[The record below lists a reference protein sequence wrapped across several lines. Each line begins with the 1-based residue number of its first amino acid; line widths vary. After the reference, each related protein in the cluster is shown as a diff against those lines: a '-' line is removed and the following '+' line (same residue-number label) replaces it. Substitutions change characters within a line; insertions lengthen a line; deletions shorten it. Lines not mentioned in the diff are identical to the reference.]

1 MTKIIQ
7 IQDYLDADVALDLA
21 KDLLQ
26 GNQDDLASEN
36 QQQLLEIMNLE
47 SSLETQALLGINLKS
62 QVKELQVENEIL
74 LDALESHD
82 LDDFVVTLTDT
93 VKEPVNEIVKKD
105 EPQQSAYWE
114 KEYSV
119 LKDKIRDMEQA
130 LKDKDHSFQNLHDQN
145 EQLLNELLA
154 KP

>member
-26 GNQDDLASEN
+26 TKQDDLASEN

-47 SSLETQALLGINLKS
+47 SSLETQTLMGLNLKS
-62 QVKELQVENEIL
+62 QLKELQVENEIL
-74 LDALESHD
+74 LDALESHE
-82 LDDFVVTLTDT
+82 LDEFVVTLTDV
-93 VKEPVNEIVKKD
+93 VKEPVIESVKIDK
-105 EPQQSAYWE
+105 PQQSAYWE
-114 KEYSV
+114 KEYSA
-119 LKDKIRDMEQA
+119 LKGKIRDMELTLKQKDVSFQA
-130 LKDKDHSFQNLHDQN
+130 LHTQN